1 MDIMA
6 NGRRSWRLI
15 GVLAIMLV
23 WGMAQGFQQAYG
35 ESFTELPSES
45 TKKELKDKAI
55 KAIKASHQILE
66 FHYLNEPAPSKKRNL
81 TALALAALAY
91 EVATAA
97 TEIGVLSDLV
107 EALEFQYALSCSQ
120 SGYSFNQLCQNLLS
134 LSHINDMAIGDL
146 SRINDIAIND
156 LIKKI
161 TDLYAQVAKKFHN
174 DLSKG
179 LRIIETDIVVIIYF
193 PDGNNMVL
201 PTSYMRMADGYIL
214 WKKYEAF
221 RYYFTKNPANCG
233 SESSLCE
240 FIFTGKNKLS
250 DMRSIAEEL
259 SSIFKDKPINSDKLY
274 QFFNEGTNPD
284 SGIVMYHKNL
294 LICDEAN
301 ADRRRLEGGSNDVDC
316 KNEKQETD
324 FSNMSEVPDELGFE
338 TFDSPRR
345 VFMGAYFKD
354 VSKLSTKERIKL
366 RINRRWGGVIITY
379 LMEQSPAEQ
388 AGLLKNDIVVSIDG
402 QPIDSKQEVS
412 SILEQH
418 SDGDRLELIVIR
430 GGDTEQLAIT
440 VELAEKSLRCL
451 PGRPDSSATSED
463 ITSCAEPSG
472 LFCIE
477 ENNSEEGS
485 SNVIGMDADAPDLS
499 RDHSNSHASN
509 TNSATSEDIASCAQ
523 PPGLFCIVKNNSEG
537 GSSNVIGMDA
547 DAPDLSRDHSN
558 SHASNTNK
566 EGSIKI
572 DIYPEKP
579 AGRNNTNS
587 WCSRLCKCLRLG
599 W

>member
-1 MDIMA
+1 MA

-15 GVLAIMLV
+15 AALAIMLV
-23 WGMAQGFQQAYG
+23 WGMTQGFQQAYG

-55 KAIKASHQILE
+55 KDSHQILE
-66 FHYLNEPAPSKKRNL
+66 FHYSNELAPSKKRNL
-81 TALALAALAY
+81 TALALATLAY

-107 EALEFQYALSCSQ
+107 EALKIQYALSCSQ

-134 LSHINDMAIGDL
+134 LSRVNDM
-146 SRINDIAIND
+146 AIND
-156 LIKKI
+156 LIEKI

-174 DLSKG
+174 DFSKG

-221 RYYFTKNPANCG
+221 RHYFTKNPANCG
-233 SESSLCE
+233 SKSNLCE

-259 SSIFKDKPINSDKLY
+259 SSIFKDKPINSEEVY
-274 QFFNEGTNPD
+274 RFFNEGANPD

-316 KNEKQETD
+316 KNEKQEAD

-345 VFMGAYFKD
+345 VFMGVYFKD
-354 VSKLSTKERIKL
+354 VSKLSAKERIKL
-366 RINRRWGGVIITY
+366 RINRRRGGVIVAY

-402 QPIDSKQEVS
+402 QPINSKKEVS

-418 SDGDRLELIVIR
+418 SDGDRLELLVIR
-430 GGDTEQLAIT
+430 GGDTEQVTIT
-440 VELAEKSLRCL
+440 VELVEKSLQCL
-451 PGRPDSSATSED
+451 PDRPNSPTTSED
-463 ITSCAEPSG
+463 IASCSQPSG
-472 LFCIE
+472 LFCIDE
-477 ENNSEEGS
+477 ENSEEGS
-485 SNVIGMDADAPDLS
+485 SNVIGMDAS
-499 RDHSNSHASN
+499 F
-509 TNSATSEDIASCAQ
+509 EDIASCAQ
-523 PPGLFCIVKNNSEG
+523 PSELFCIDENNSEG
-537 GSSNVIGMDA
+537 ASSNVIGMDA
-547 DAPDLSRDHSN
+547 SAPDVSRDHSN

-572 DIYPEKP
+572 DKYPEKP

-587 WCSRLCKCLRLG
+587 WCSRLCKCLRLS

>member
-1 MDIMA
+1 MA

-15 GVLAIMLV
+15 GALAIMLV
-23 WGMAQGFQQAYG
+23 WGMTQGFQQAYG

-55 KAIKASHQILE
+55 KDSHQILE
-66 FHYLNEPAPSKKRNL
+66 FHYSNELAPSKKRNL

-91 EVATAA
+91 DVATAA

-107 EALEFQYALSCSQ
+107 EALKIQYALSCSQ

-134 LSHINDMAIGDL
+134 LSRINDMAI
-146 SRINDIAIND
+146 ND
-156 LIKKI
+156 LIEKI

-174 DLSKG
+174 DFSKG

-221 RYYFTKNPANCG
+221 RHYFTKNPANCG
-233 SESSLCE
+233 SKSNLCE

-259 SSIFKDKPINSDKLY
+259 SSIFKDKPINSDKVY

-316 KNEKQETD
+316 KNEKQEAD

-345 VFMGAYFKD
+345 VFMGVYFKD
-354 VSKLSTKERIKL
+354 VSKLSAKERIKL
-366 RINRRWGGVIITY
+366 RINRRRGGVIVAY

-402 QPIDSKQEVS
+402 QPINSKKEVS

-418 SDGDRLELIVIR
+418 SDGDRLELLVIR
-430 GGDTEQLAIT
+430 GGDTEQVTIT
-440 VELAEKSLRCL
+440 VELVEKSLQCL
-451 PGRPDSSATSED
+451 PDRP
-463 ITSCAEPSG
+463 
-472 LFCIE
+472 
-477 ENNSEEGS
+477 NS
-485 SNVIGMDADAPDLS
+485 P
-499 RDHSNSHASN
+499 
-509 TNSATSEDIASCAQ
+509 TTSEDIASCAQ
-523 PPGLFCIVKNNSEG
+523 PSELFCIDENNSEG

-547 DAPDLSRDHSN
+547 SAPDVSRDHSN

-572 DIYPEKP
+572 DQYPEKP

-587 WCSRLCKCLRLG
+587 WCSRLCKCLRLS

>member
-146 SRINDIAIND
+146 SRINDMAIND

-294 LICDEAN
+294 LICDAQIDDEGNHRLLMQCSDSKTRQKWNKKAVAKDN
-301 ADRRRLEGGSNDVDC
+301 SNNLSGMGAGMRWCDDKPEGHFNQIKNELTDKKEFSTKNPRFGCEERKQTEGADDKYSQEQKSSELTEFDALEGQLNEGLREVLTSKSDDCEPHKKSPRPSQEKPVLNKPPKAPSCYKVPQKVGDGVSVDC
-316 KNEKQETD
+316 D
-324 FSNMSEVPDELGFE
+324 
-338 TFDSPRR
+338 
-345 VFMGAYFKD
+345 
-354 VSKLSTKERIKL
+354 IKL
-366 RINRRWGGVIITY
+366 FEHNSSGETKCLVR
-379 LMEQSPAEQ
+379 AER
-388 AGLLKNDIVVSIDG
+388 
-402 QPIDSKQEVS
+402 E
-412 SILEQH
+412 
-418 SDGDRLELIVIR
+418 
-430 GGDTEQLAIT
+430 
-440 VELAEKSLRCL
+440 
-451 PGRPDSSATSED
+451 
-463 ITSCAEPSG
+463 
-472 LFCIE
+472 
-477 ENNSEEGS
+477 
-485 SNVIGMDADAPDLS
+485 
-499 RDHSNSHASN
+499 
-509 TNSATSEDIASCAQ
+509 
-523 PPGLFCIVKNNSEG
+523 
-537 GSSNVIGMDA
+537 
-547 DAPDLSRDHSN
+547 
-558 SHASNTNK
+558 
-566 EGSIKI
+566 I
-572 DIYPEKP
+572 DIDNPKQDTDKGY
-579 AGRNNTNS
+579 
-587 WCSRLCKCLRLG
+587 CSGTGCYMQ
-599 W
+599 

>member
-15 GVLAIMLV
+15 GALAIILA

-55 KAIKASHQILE
+55 KAIKASHQILDL
-66 FHYLNEPAPSKKRNL
+66 HYFNEPAPSKKRNL

-97 TEIGVLSDLV
+97 TEAGVISDILADL
-107 EALEFQYALSCSQ
+107 EKALELQYALSCSQ
-120 SGYSFNQLCQNLLS
+120 SGYSFNHLLCQNLLS
-134 LSHINDMAIGDL
+134 LSHINDMAI
-146 SRINDIAIND
+146 ND
-156 LIKKI
+156 LIEEI

-201 PTSYMRMADGYIL
+201 PTSFMRMSDGYIL

-221 RYYFTKNPANCG
+221 RDYFTKNPANCG

-250 DMRSIAEEL
+250 DMRPIAEEL
-259 SSIFKDKPINSDKLY
+259 SSIFKDKPINSEEVY
-274 QFFNEGTNPD
+274 RFFNEGTNPD

-301 ADRRRLEGGSNDVDC
+301 ADRRRLEGGSKEVDC
-316 KNEKQETD
+316 KNEKHETD

-345 VFMGAYFKD
+345 VFMGVYFKD
-354 VSKLSTKERIKL
+354 VSKLSAKERNKL
-366 RINRRWGGVIITY
+366 RINRRRGGVIVAD
-379 LMEQSPAEQ
+379 LMEQSPAER
-388 AGLLKNDIVVSIDG
+388 AGLLKNDIVVSIND
-402 QPIDSKQEVS
+402 QSIDSKKEVS

-418 SDGDRLELIVIR
+418 TVGDRLELIVIR
-430 GGDTEQLAIT
+430 GGDTEQVTIT
-440 VELAEKSLRCL
+440 VELAEKSQRCL
-451 PGRPDSSATSED
+451 PEGQNSPVTSENVVKDLINCAHGISCPKMAISPRKQVENSNLD
-463 ITSCAEPSG
+463 IASCSQPSG
-472 LFCIE
+472 LFCIYE
-477 ENNSEEGS
+477 
-485 SNVIGMDADAPDLS
+485 
-499 RDHSNSHASN
+499 
-509 TNSATSEDIASCAQ
+509 
-523 PPGLFCIVKNNSEG
+523 NNSEG

-547 DAPDLSRDHSN
+547 GAHDLIRDHSN

-572 DIYPEKP
+572 DKYPEKP

-587 WCSRLCKCLRLG
+587 WCSRLCKCFRFG